1 MLDVAE
7 QIVRFI
13 ESKCLSSK
21 VWNPFCESWP
31 YRLTLTVEVMVLL
44 LSNLIVS
51 FLFLVVQF
59 YISFSSVFVDFCLKH
74 DFICKNWYRFGD

>member
-7 QIVRFI
+7 QIVHFI
-13 ESKCLSSK
+13 ESKCLNSK

-44 LSNLIVS
+44 PSNVIAS
-51 FLFLVVQF
+51 FFFLFLVLHF
-59 YISFSSVFVDFCLKH
+59 YISFSLFCLCR
-74 DFICKNWYRFGD
+74 FLFETQLYRQELV